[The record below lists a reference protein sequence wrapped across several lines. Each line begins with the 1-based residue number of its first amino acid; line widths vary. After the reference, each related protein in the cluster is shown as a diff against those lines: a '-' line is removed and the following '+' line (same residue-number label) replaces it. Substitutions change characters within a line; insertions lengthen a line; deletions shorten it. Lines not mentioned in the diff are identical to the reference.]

1 MCFICKDFGR
11 HAKHKHVLLEAEAE
25 GIGICLYVCR
35 FFRCFHFASFSLH
48 LSQFYFFFS
57 GVRNTINSA
66 LNHMQKFSEEISETA
81 IKISE
86 VIDEIKGTSSGI
98 PVGGGGGGG
107 DAATSAGNLRQSSL
121 GPASSQ
127 EMLPRSGS

>member
-1 MCFICKDFGR
+1 
-11 HAKHKHVLLEAEAE
+11 
-25 GIGICLYVCR
+25 
-35 FFRCFHFASFSLH
+35 
-48 LSQFYFFFS
+48 
-57 GVRNTINSA
+57 
-66 LNHMQKFSEEISETA
+66 MQKFSEEISETA

-98 PVGGGGGGG
+98 SGGSSVGGG

-127 EMLPRSGS
+127 ELLPRSGG